1 MRENRGPKLHPNI
14 CQTFSVAVLIL
25 EICTF
30 IDAES
35 FYDMYRMRMN
45 EVAVS
50 RALEAAERLKY
61 SKLLLNLLR
70 IMLSD
75 HADRPLPS
83 QVYLT
88 FKPYEQEI
96 VNLQG
101 FKFDTNKIYES
112 LQNSKV
118 SLASRY

>member
-1 MRENRGPKLHPNI
+1 MHPNI
-14 CQTFSVAVLIL
+14 CQTFSIAVLIL

-30 IDAES
+30 IDGES
-35 FYDMYRMRMN
+35 FYDMYRMRIN
-45 EVAVS
+45 EVALS
-50 RALEAAERLKY
+50 RALEAAERQKY

-75 HADRPLPS
+75 HGDRPLPS

-96 VNLQG
+96 INLQG
-101 FKFDTNKIYES
+101 FKFDTNKIYET

-118 SLASRY
+118 SLPTRY

>member
-1 MRENRGPKLHPNI
+1 MH
-14 CQTFSVAVLIL
+14 
-25 EICTF
+25 
-30 IDAES
+30 
-35 FYDMYRMRMN
+35 RMRIN
-45 EVAVS
+45 DVAIS

-75 HADRPLPS
+75 QADRPLPS

-88 FKPYEQEI
+88 FKPYEAEI
-96 VNLQG
+96 VSLQG

-118 SLASRY
+118 SVASKY

>member
-1 MRENRGPKLHPNI
+1 
-14 CQTFSVAVLIL
+14 
-25 EICTF
+25 
-30 IDAES
+30 
-35 FYDMYRMRMN
+35 MYRMRLN
-45 EVAVS
+45 EVAVG

-96 VNLQG
+96 VNLQP